1 MPGHSLLGGT
11 IAFYVRCWKYITVAD
26 PDLQIR
32 GDHPDPKIKRGP
44 GMNFFSAL
52 WASVRSKTKWGRPPS
67 DPSRGSTTALS
78 EPYFYTKIDVNVIDV
93 FPNVSV
99 VSFVAISTLLLL

>member
-1 MPGHSLLGGT
+1 MCAT

-32 GDHPDPKIKRGP
+32 GDHPDPEMKSWP
-44 GMNFFSAL
+44 GFNFFSAL
-52 WASVRSKTKWGRPPS
+52 RASVWSKTKCGRPPS
-67 DPSRGSTTALS
+67 GLSRGSPTALS
-78 EPYFYTKIDVNVIDV
+78 EPFFYSKIDVNVFDV
-93 FPNVSV
+93 VPNVSV